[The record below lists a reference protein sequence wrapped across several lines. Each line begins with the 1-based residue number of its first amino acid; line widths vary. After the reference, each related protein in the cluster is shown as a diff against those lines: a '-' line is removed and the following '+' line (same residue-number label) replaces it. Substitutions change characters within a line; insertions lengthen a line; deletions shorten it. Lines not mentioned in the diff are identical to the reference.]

1 MHFDIGLIQANNG
14 WAMAIAGAIIVMCG
28 LTLLSLIIS
37 QLHKVITLFEAKPK
51 PQHEVTEPAPAKR
64 GAGDIDFLNDLEG
77 TAKLYKVISE
87 ELGTTFDLSRLYQIT
102 QRDQLP
108 HPHVT
113 IRNLRQAG
121 YLTPVGEGRFS
132 WKTAE

>member
-1 MHFDIGLIQANNG
+1 MHFDIGLISANNG
-14 WAMAIAGAIIVMCG
+14 WAMALTGAIIVMCG
-28 LTLLSLIIS
+28 LSLLSLIIS
-37 QLHKVITLFEAKPK
+37 QLHKVITLFEAKPT
-51 PQHEVTEPAPAKR
+51 PASEVSEPAPAKR
-64 GAGDIDFLNDLEG
+64 GTGDIDFLNDLEG

-87 ELGTTFDLSRLYQIT
+87 DLGATFELTKLYQIT

-121 YLTPVGEGRFS
+121 YLMPVGEGRFS
-132 WKTAE
+132 WKNC